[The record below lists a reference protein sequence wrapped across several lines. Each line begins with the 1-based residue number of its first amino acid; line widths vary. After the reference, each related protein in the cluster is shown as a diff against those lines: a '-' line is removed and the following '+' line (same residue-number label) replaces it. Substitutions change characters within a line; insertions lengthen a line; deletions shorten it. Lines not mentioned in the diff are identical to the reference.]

1 MERLDIICVGT
12 LKEKYLKDLCAEY
25 QKRLTRFCKVN
36 ITELSEFKL
45 RENPVEADIHR
56 ALEAEGRAMM
66 SACDAGSF
74 KIALCIEGEQYSSEK
89 FSKLLDR
96 AFLER
101 GRVTLII
108 GSSHGIS
115 EDVKKQCDLR
125 LSMSKMTFP
134 HQLARGMLLEQV
146 YRAYM
151 IRTDRAYHK

>member
-25 QKRLTRFCKVN
+25 QKRLTRFCKIN

-45 RENPVEADIHR
+45 PQNPADSDINR
-56 ALEAEGRAMM
+56 ALESECRAMQN
-66 SACDAGSF
+66 ACDMSSY
-74 KIALCIEGEQYSSEK
+74 KIALCIEGEQYESEK
-89 FSKLLDR
+89 FASKLEN
-96 AFLER
+96 AFLQK
-101 GRVTLII
+101 GRVTLFI
-108 GSSHGIS
+108 GSSHGMHDEI
-115 EDVKKQCDLR
+115 KKMCDMR

-134 HQLARGMLLEQV
+134 HQLARGMLLEQI

>member
-25 QKRLTRFCKVN
+25 QKRLTRFCKVK
-36 ITELSEFKL
+36 ITELSEYKL
-45 RENPVEADIHR
+45 PSNPADSDIKR

-74 KIALCIEGEQYSSEK
+74 KIALCIEGEQCDSEK
-89 FSKLLDR
+89 FSKVIER

-108 GSSHGIS
+108 GSSHGIND
-115 EDVKKQCDLR
+115 DVKKMCDLR